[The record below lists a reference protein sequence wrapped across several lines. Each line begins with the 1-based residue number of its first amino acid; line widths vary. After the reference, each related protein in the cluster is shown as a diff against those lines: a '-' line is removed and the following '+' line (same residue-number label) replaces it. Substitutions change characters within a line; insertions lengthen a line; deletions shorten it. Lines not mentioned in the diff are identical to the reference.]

1 MPTELQSQKR
11 LVIFDKDGTLVK
23 GVVGKNG
30 KSHCP
35 DTLETQEY
43 FDDVESKCAE
53 LVRGGAIL
61 AVASN
66 QGGVAFSILTSD
78 EADLLVRAATEYIGG
93 LAYRV
98 SFYHPNGKVAPWN
111 QDHRTRKP
119 HPGMI
124 EELMLQF
131 NVTPEQTVMIGDWLS
146 DKEAAENAGCSF
158 EWAHTFFNRD
168 DAFADRLHAALDV
181 K

>member
-1 MPTELQSQKR
+1 MNELISSKR
-11 LVIFDKDGTLVK
+11 LVVFDKDGTLVK
-23 GVVGKNG
+23 GVIGKNG

-61 AVASN
+61 TVSSN

-93 LAYRV
+93 LGYRV
-98 SFYHPNGKVAPWN
+98 SFYHPNGKIAPWN

-119 HPGMI
+119 APGMLFD
-124 EELMLQF
+124 LM
-131 NVTPEQTVMIGDWLS
+131 EQCEFTSANTVMVGDWDT
-146 DKEAAENAGCSF
+146 DKQAAEAAGCAFIWANDFF
-158 EWAHTFFNRD
+158 ERSNP
-168 DAFADRLHAALDV
+168 FADRLHSIMDV